1 MSANLVKGMLF
12 PAVLIS
18 EFLAFYNLINI
29 GWHPGIALF
38 VLTVVGF
45 VVIALLEW
53 LIPYRRDWCWWTDR
67 QVFNDLIHGAALS
80 TIGPRLGEML
90 FSSLAV
96 SGAAAVAGLYEDGIW
111 PVELPV
117 WIQVL
122 LVIIFADFLD
132 WSKHWLYHH
141 SPALWPI
148 HVLHHN
154 PERLHIAKAGRLH
167 FLESTVRF
175 LVISVPLTAL
185 GAPPVTLFWFAAS
198 QNFLG
203 NLNHSNVDFLVP
215 RWLNYL
221 MATPQVHRLHH
232 ANDPDLGRSNLS
244 SFTMIPDHLFGTFRD
259 PVTHPYANVGIA
271 EDPVP
276 KNLFGQLAAP
286 LMWPLLMRRHLRYS
300 TTPVTTGE

>member
-1 MSANLVKGMLF
+1 MITNLAKGMLF
-12 PAVLIS
+12 PALLTS
-18 EFLAFYNLINI
+18 EFLAFYYLINI
-29 GWHPGIALF
+29 GLHPGVALF
-38 VLTVVGF
+38 VLTVVSL
-45 VVIALLEW
+45 VVIASLEW
-53 LIPYRRDWCWWTDR
+53 LIPYREDWYWWTDR

-80 TIGPRLGEML
+80 TIGPRLGEIL

-96 SGAAAVAGLYEDGIW
+96 SGAAAVASLYEEGIW
-111 PVELPV
+111 PVELPIWV
-117 WIQVL
+117 QVL

-175 LVISVPLTAL
+175 LIISVPLIAL
-185 GAPPVTLFWFAAS
+185 GAPPITLFWFAAS

-203 NLNHSNVDFLVP
+203 NLNHSNVDLPLP
-215 RWLNYL
+215 RWLHYL
-221 MATPQVHRLHH
+221 IATPQVHRLHH

-244 SFTMIPDHLFGTFRD
+244 SFTMVPDHLFGTFRD
-259 PVTHPYANVGIA
+259 PVTHPYANVGVA

-276 KNLFGQLAAP
+276 KNLFGQLATP
-286 LMWPLLMRRHLRYS
+286 LIWPLLMRLHLKHLPK
-300 TTPVTTGE
+300 TPAKGE